1 MATGNRMEPPI
12 RMEITYYQKKKS
24 PPKENFASEALVV
37 KNKKMTGTSSRH
49 WRSVARGYW

>member
-1 MATGNRMEPPI
+1 MEPPI

-37 KNKKMTGTSSRH
+37 RKQENDGDQ
-49 WRSVARGYW
+49 